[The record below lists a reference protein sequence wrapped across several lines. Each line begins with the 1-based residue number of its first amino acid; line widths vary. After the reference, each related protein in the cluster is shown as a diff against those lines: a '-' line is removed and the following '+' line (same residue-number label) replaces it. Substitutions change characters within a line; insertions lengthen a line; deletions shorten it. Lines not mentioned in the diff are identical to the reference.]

1 MDAVA
6 VRWGLESGEA
16 VHPCG
21 SRLGRE
27 AVGLGLPCLGP
38 VGGVGR
44 RNGFALLG
52 ESLLAVA
59 PKGTKKSCP
68 YIRVSLRSTSLIPSL
83 LRGSPRKGHPWP
95 FTALAASM
103 PLAPLRSDSIRPSE
117 RGVRRRLVGR
127 AMEKHKAAS
136 NQGELTSG
144 CGRFVGW
151 KTAKHFPSQSTLQSV
166 SNFADKNRW
175 VSFALPTLRSER
187 GAGRLLAARSPANKR
202 SALVSLFT
210 IFKATRTRSPFRRPS
225 VGAAQGDAR
234 HGCRARSDGTWMS
247 LREGAPSPIPRSSA
261 GGREVLRSKTRMQG
275 WPSFWLLFLGHTRK
289 SDSPSRA
296 KPMPQPTLPTAVT
309 ARTQSSK
316 ASRSRPLPQTAQP
329 KLPFAARP
337 SSAQALTSQVLPC

>member
-16 VHPCG
+16 VHSCG
-21 SRLGRE
+21 IGLGRE

-68 YIRVSLRSTSLIPSL
+68 YIRVSLRSTSLIPSA
-83 LRGSPRKGHPWP
+83 LRGPAYKGHPWP
-95 FTALAASM
+95 FTPLAASM
-103 PLAPLRSDSIRPSE
+103 PLAPLRADSIRPAE

-127 AMEKHKAAS
+127 AMETVS
-136 NQGELTSG
+136 SQGQLAN
-144 CGRFVGW
+144 GRGESVGW

-247 LREGAPSPIPRSSA
+247 LRDDPRSST
-261 GGREVLRSKTRMQG
+261 GGRGVLRSKTRMQG

-309 ARTQSSK
+309 ARTQSPK
-316 ASRSRPLPQTAQP
+316 ASRSRPLPRKAQP
-329 KLPFAARP
+329 KLPLATRP
-337 SSAQALTSQVLPC
+337 SSAQALTSQVPQC